1 MRSEIAAV
9 VDVSFVGGHVFLEIR
24 SAWIIG
30 FTNHVGIFT
39 SSILVLEIEPVQPI
53 LPTRGP
59 EPLLFSAASRCGLP
73 PMESSCATRSSSSW
87 ISVPSTPSSSP
98 DALRELGVKTMIER
112 GDLPAEEIRAARRPS
127 PSCSPAARRASSK
140 PARFRSTGASSTL
153 GVPVLGICY
162 GMQLMARDLGG
173 TVESSDHREYGLAE
187 LEVTADASILAG
199 TPGAQTVWMSHG
211 DHVTRVPEGFR
222 GARSHRPIRR
232 SPPWSTPNA
241 RLVAL
246 QFHPEVRHTPN
257 GTDSMLERFIEL
269 AGARRDW
276 NPAAIRTNSSTS
288 CANRLPEGRV
298 ICGVSGGVDSS
309 VTTVLLREAIGDR
322 VVPIF
327 VDTGLLRK
335 DEGDMVMRSF
345 AEFGIELDRV
355 DASERFFSAL
365 AGVTDPEE
373 KRRIIG
379 REFVEVF
386 EAEARRFPDAAY
398 LAQGTLYPD
407 VIESSGV
414 RGTAAVI
421 KTHHNVGGLPE
432 RLGLDL
438 VEPLRDLFKDEV
450 RRVGEELGLPRD
462 FVWRHP
468 FPGPGLAVRILGEI
482 TREQV
487 RTLQEADAIV
497 IEEIRAA
504 GSTTRSRRRCAFCFR
519 FVRWASWVTPEP
531 TSRSGH
537 PRRDHHRLHDRGL
550 VSLPARDPRPDRP
563 QGRQRGRR
571 DQPGRLRRHLEAA
584 GND

>member
-1 MRSEIAAV
+1 MRHEVILILDFGSQYTQLIA
-9 VDVSFVGGHVFLEIR
+9 R
-24 SAWIIG
+24 
-30 FTNHVGIFT
+30 
-39 SSILVLEIEPVQPI
+39 
-53 LPTRGP
+53 R
-59 EPLLFSAASRCGLP
+59 
-73 PMESSCATRSSSSW
+73 
-87 ISVPSTPSSSP
+87 
-98 DALRELGVKTMIER
+98 LRELGVKTMIER
-112 GDLPAEEIRAARRPS
+112 GDIPAEEIRGLDPIAIVLS
-127 PSCSPAARRASSK
+127 GGPASV
-140 PARFRSTGASSTL
+140 FEDGALQIDRDIFFL

-173 TVESSDHREYGLAE
+173 CVESSDHREYGLAE
-187 LEVTADASILAG
+187 LEVTTNASILEG
-199 TPGAQTVWMSHG
+199 TPVSQTVWMSHG
-211 DHVTRVPEGFR
+211 DHVTRVPDGFEVL
-222 GARSHRPIRR
+222 ACTSNSPIAAMVNPER
-232 SPPWSTPNA
+232 

-257 GTDSMLERFIEL
+257 GTVMLEHFIKL

-276 NPAAIRTNSSTS
+276 DPVAIRNELVDQLRES
-288 CANRLPEGRV
+288 LPKGRV

-335 DEGDMVMRSF
+335 DEGDMVMQSF

-355 DASERFFSAL
+355 DASERFFGAL

-379 REFVEVF
+379 REFIEVF
-386 EAEARRFPDAAY
+386 EAEAQRFPDAAY

-407 VIESSGV
+407 VIESSGI

-482 TREQV
+482 TPEGV

-497 IEEIRAA
+497 IDEIRAA
-504 GSTTRSRRRCAFCFR
+504 GLYDEISQALCVLLPVRSVGVMGDARTYEQVLAIRAVTTTDFMTADWYRFPPETLDRIARRVVNEVGGINR
-519 FVRWASWVTPEP
+519 VVYDVTSKP
-531 TSRSGH
+531 
-537 PRRDHHRLHDRGL
+537 
-550 VSLPARDPRPDRP
+550 
-563 QGRQRGRR
+563 
-571 DQPGRLRRHLEAA
+571 PGTIEWE
-584 GND
+584 

>member
-1 MRSEIAAV
+1 MRHEVILILDFGSQYTQLIARR
-9 VDVSFVGGHVFLEIR
+9 F
-24 SAWIIG
+24 
-30 FTNHVGIFT
+30 
-39 SSILVLEIEPVQPI
+39 
-53 LPTRGP
+53 
-59 EPLLFSAASRCGLP
+59 
-73 PMESSCATRSSSSW
+73 
-87 ISVPSTPSSSP
+87 
-98 DALRELGVKTMIER
+98 RELGVKTLIER
-112 GDLPAEEIRAARRPS
+112 GDLPAEEIRSVAPIAIVLS
-127 PSCSPAARRASSK
+127 GGPASVFEA
-140 PARFRSTGASSTL
+140 GAL
-153 GVPVLGICY
+153 QVDPLVFDFGVPVLGICY

-173 TVESSDHREYGLAE
+173 TVEPSEHREYGLAE
-187 LEVTADASILAG
+187 LEVTADASILEG
-199 TPGAQTVWMSHG
+199 TPRQQPVWMSHG
-211 DHVTRVPEGFR
+211 DHVTQVPDGFSTL
-222 GARSHRPIRR
+222 ARTSN
-232 SPPWSTPNA
+232 SPVAAMVDPER

-257 GTDSMLERFIEL
+257 GDSMLERFIEL

-276 NPAAIRTNSSTS
+276 NPAAIRHELVDQLRAS
-288 CANRLPEGRV
+288 LPEGRV

-309 VTTVLLREAIGDR
+309 VTAVLLREAIGNR

-355 DASERFFSAL
+355 DASDRFFTAL
-365 AGVTDPEE
+365 AGVSDPEE

-379 REFVEVF
+379 REFVAVF
-386 EAEARRFPDAAY
+386 EEEAGRFTDAAY

-432 RLGLDL
+432 RLDLDL

-487 RTLQEADAIV
+487 LTLQQADAIV

-504 GSTTRSRRRCAFCFR
+504 GLYDEISQALCVLLPVRSVGVMGDARTYEQVMAVRAVTTTDFMTADWFR
-519 FVRWASWVTPEP
+519 FPPETLDRIARRVVNEVAGINRVVYDVTSKP
-531 TSRSGH
+531 
-537 PRRDHHRLHDRGL
+537 
-550 VSLPARDPRPDRP
+550 
-563 QGRQRGRR
+563 
-571 DQPGRLRRHLEAA
+571 PGTIEWE
-584 GND
+584 